1 MVDWKRVR
9 EDFPVTR
16 ERIYFISAGMSP
28 VPTPVLTRIIEE
40 YSKINT
46 AGDIHWERDIA
57 AYKALCS
64 RLAWHIGAGPGDL
77 AIVMNT
83 STAMSIVAMSL
94 KAGLGEGSN
103 VVSMVD
109 EFPSTTVPF
118 EYQGIRMKYV
128 GAERARFPVEK
139 VLAAVDD
146 GTRAVLTSYVQYSTG
161 FRQDLTALGS
171 ELRRRGVMLIVNATQ
186 AFPLFPLDVKA
197 MGIDAMSASLH
208 KWGFI
213 GHAGAVFYTSP
224 EFRKRFRAPMAG
236 WLSVDTE
243 GKDFIHT
250 GKNRPFELYESADRY
265 VMGSINYQAINPMG
279 AVMDYLEA
287 IGFDNIRARIFE
299 LTDRL
304 IEGLRAAGASIVS
317 PVDRREERSA
327 IVSFSPGDDTRGMLH
342 HLADRNIHASY
353 RGGNIRVSVNFFN
366 DEREIDALL
375 GAVRDFKKGHG

>member
-9 EDFPVTR
+9 EDFPVTK

-28 VPTPVLTRIIEE
+28 LPTPVLTRIVEE
-40 YSKINT
+40 YSKLNT

-57 AYKALCS
+57 SYKALCS

-77 AIVMNT
+77 SITMNT
-83 STAMSIVAMSL
+83 STVMSIVAMSL
-94 KAGLGEGSN
+94 KREGGDFN
-103 VVSMVD
+103 VVSMTE

-118 EYQGIRMKYV
+118 EYQGLAMKYV
-128 GAERARFPVEK
+128 KPEGARYPVDK
-139 VLAAVDD
+139 VLGAVDE

-161 FRQDLTALGS
+161 FRQDLEALGR
-171 ELRRRGVMLIVNATQ
+171 ELKRRGVLLIVNATQ
-186 AFPLFPLDVKA
+186 AFPLFPVDVKS
-197 MGIDAMSASLH
+197 MGIDALSASLH

-213 GHAGAVFYTSP
+213 GHAGAVFYTSSD
-224 EFRKRFRAPMAG
+224 FRKRFPAPMAG

-250 GKNRPFELYESADRY
+250 GKNKPFRLYDSADRY

-279 AVMDYLEA
+279 AVMDYLEG
-287 IGFDNIRARIFE
+287 IGFESIRARIFE

-304 IEGLRAAGASIVS
+304 IEGLKAAGMKIVS
-317 PVDRREERSA
+317 PVDTRDERSA
-327 IVSFSPGDDTRGMLH
+327 IVSFSPGEDTRGCLH
-342 HLADRNIHASY
+342 HLAERNIYASY

-366 DEREIDALL
+366 DESEIDALL
-375 GAVRDFKKGHG
+375 TAVEEFRKGGR